1 MNEGKGNNVLL
12 VIVAIATLLVA
23 VIGATFAFFTAI
35 VSGQEE
41 TETMRI
47 NSGTI
52 GTEFVGGS
60 AISQLAAQPQ
70 EEPLGEKEFTL
81 TGVTKT
87 DAKITYKLG
96 LVVSKNSFVPGAL
109 KYKLSH
115 HEDSTDTEHMAPEIE
130 LTDIPVGG
138 VENLGEGIF
147 QGPIPVEEP
156 IVHKYVL
163 GIYFPETGVDQ
174 NDNQEKELNAHIK
187 IDDPTTTTS
196 TTPTAG

>member
-1 MNEGKGNNVLL
+1 MNEGKGNNILL

-23 VIGATFAFFTAI
+23 VIGATFAYFTAI
-35 VSGQEE
+35 VAGEE
-41 TETMRI
+41 TKETLRI

-52 GTEFVGGS
+52 GTEFAGGA
-60 AISQLAAQPQ
+60 AISVLAAAPQ
-70 EEPLGEKEFTL
+70 DDPLGEKIFTL
-81 TGVTKT
+81 TGITKT
-87 DAKITYKLG
+87 DALITYKLG
-96 LVVSKNSFVPGAL
+96 LVVSKNTFMPGAL

-115 HEDSTDTEHMAPEIE
+115 HEDSDDTERMAPEIE

-138 VENLGEGIF
+138 VENLGQGTF

-163 GIYFPETGVDQ
+163 GIYFPETGTNQ
-174 NDNQEKELNAHIK
+174 NENQEKELNAHVK

-196 TTPTAG
+196 TTTGQ